1 MTLTLSLGPERYDVP
16 PLEGQTEDQAQD
28 ALAATNLVF
37 GKSVGRWSETV
48 PEGQVIRTS
57 PKAGTTVKPGAAV
70 DLVLS
75 KGRKPIPVKDWTGK
89 SFDDAK
95 AALEKRRL
103 EVSVAGEEYS
113 DTVPEGDVISQDPT
127 TGTLFRRR
135 HRLLRGLPGARAV
148 EVPRVRAMGVE
159 AATELLQGLGFEVR
173 TEEADNYLGLGFVF
187 SSDPDQGEQV
197 PKGSTITL
205 FLI

>member
-1 MTLTLSLGPERYDVP
+1 MRV
-16 PLEGQTEDQAQD
+16 A
-28 ALAATNLVF
+28 
-37 GKSVGRWSETV
+37 SE
-48 PEGQVIRTS
+48 E
-57 PKAGTTVKPGAAV
+57 
-70 DLVLS
+70 
-75 KGRKPIPVKDWTGK
+75 
-89 SFDDAK
+89 F
-95 AALEKRRL
+95 
-103 EVSVAGEEYS
+103 S

-127 TGTLFRRR
+127 TGTLY
-135 HRLLRGLPGARAV
+135 RGDTVSFVVSQGPELV

-159 AATELLQGLGFEVR
+159 AATELLQGLGFEVV